1 MLKTY
6 TIPISQK
13 KSSNLY
19 DLWIKN
25 GFENE
30 KNIDINKSLLSG
42 SEVQSNLI
50 KLYVHENKDQI
61 LSSAVIV
68 MNIQNPSI
76 AAIGEVCTSLNSRG
90 KGLANSLCE
99 KIIEDY
105 FSNYQNNAI
114 FLGTVNPIAEKI
126 YKSLG
131 WKNIDNSLV
140 MFNSKNQDD
149 FESFLNKY
157 NKNELRKNISEG
169 NSNFRLSIIPFV
181 LSIRSNNQIDLNS
194 KINLINKTS
203 SCLGLFNK
211 YESLQFRQGK
221 WFSLSDDENRIF
233 SIVSYLEENNKSF
246 RIDGLFNKFYY
257 DDSKKLIKFLVNK
270 LVNQKANKIY
280 AEIYKK
286 DELKLQLFHELG
298 FTEENNLKK
307 KIYDEKLD
315 FKKFLL

>member
-1 MLKTY
+1 MFKTY

-50 KLYVHENKDQI
+50 KLYLYENKDHI

-105 FSNYQNNAI
+105 FSNDQNNAI

-298 FTEENNLKK
+298 FTEENNIKK
-307 KIYDEKLD
+307 KIDEENLD

>member
-307 KIYDEKLD
+307 KIYDENLD

>member
-50 KLYVHENKDQI
+50 KLYVYENKDQI

>member
-50 KLYVHENKDQI
+50 KLYVYENKDQI

-99 KIIEDY
+99 KIIED
-105 FSNYQNNAI
+105 
-114 FLGTVNPIAEKI
+114 
-126 YKSLG
+126 
-131 WKNIDNSLV
+131 
-140 MFNSKNQDD
+140 
-149 FESFLNKY
+149 
-157 NKNELRKNISEG
+157 
-169 NSNFRLSIIPFV
+169 
-181 LSIRSNNQIDLNS
+181 
-194 KINLINKTS
+194 
-203 SCLGLFNK
+203 
-211 YESLQFRQGK
+211 
-221 WFSLSDDENRIF
+221 
-233 SIVSYLEENNKSF
+233 
-246 RIDGLFNKFYY
+246 
-257 DDSKKLIKFLVNK
+257 
-270 LVNQKANKIY
+270 
-280 AEIYKK
+280 
-286 DELKLQLFHELG
+286 
-298 FTEENNLKK
+298 
-307 KIYDEKLD
+307 
-315 FKKFLL
+315 

>member
-50 KLYVHENKDQI
+50 KLYVYENKDQI

-307 KIYDEKLD
+307 KIYDENLD

>member
-50 KLYVHENKDQI
+50 KLYVYENKDHI
-61 LSSAVIV
+61 LSSAVIL

-157 NKNELRKNISEG
+157 NKNELRKHISEG

-233 SIVSYLEENNKSF
+233 SIVSYLEEHNKSF

-307 KIYDEKLD
+307 KIDEENLD

>member
-50 KLYVHENKDQI
+50 KLYVYENKDQI

-131 WKNIDNSLV
+131 WKNIDNSFV

-307 KIYDEKLD
+307 KIYDENLD

>member
-50 KLYVHENKDQI
+50 KLYVYENKDQI

-157 NKNELRKNISEG
+157 NKNEIRKNISEG

-298 FTEENNLKK
+298 FTEENNFKK
-307 KIYDEKLD
+307 KIYDENLD

>member
-50 KLYVHENKDQI
+50 KLYVYENKDHI

-140 MFNSKNQDD
+140 MFYSKNQDD
-149 FESFLNKY
+149 FESFLNIY
-157 NKNELRKNISEG
+157 NKNELRKKISEG

-298 FTEENNLKK
+298 FTEQNNLKK
-307 KIYDEKLD
+307 KIDEENLD

>member
-1 MLKTY
+1 MFKTY

-50 KLYVHENKDQI
+50 KLYLYENKDHI

-105 FSNYQNNAI
+105 FSNDQNNAI

-307 KIYDEKLD
+307 KIDEENLD